1 VDTLSA
7 SALAHHAKYFAL
19 VNRIGDAIN
28 RMNHA
33 ISNVEARLQVF
44 DPQQFIH
51 SFSL

>member
-1 VDTLSA
+1 
-7 SALAHHAKYFAL
+7 
-19 VNRIGDAIN
+19 
-28 RMNHA
+28 MNHA